1 MLPST
6 VRKILVTG
14 GSGMLGSSIISYL
27 KSQSVITLFPTR
39 QELNLENWI
48 DTLQYIEHHQPDLI
62 YHCAAKVAGIK
73 SNIDGGSTFLTV
85 NSNIDHNLLYAARA
99 VKTSKLF
106 YIASSCMYPAN
117 QDYALAESDLLMG
130 QLEPTNASYA
140 LAKIL
145 GTKLTEGIAEQ
156 DGLNWVSIISSNLFG
171 PGDNFLP
178 DSSHLLASIIQKID
192 LAIRRGDKSIEV
204 WGTGKVRREFTYV
217 KDLARWLVEI
227 GVAEVPLPR
236 ILNVGRGEDFT
247 VDQWYELVMS
257 VFGVSLTLNHNLN
270 QPDGNT
276 RKLMDSSIAR
286 NYGWKA
292 ETQLELSL
300 RETIDWYRDATLA

>member
-1 MLPST
+1 MD
-6 VRKILVTG
+6 
-14 GSGMLGSSIISYL
+14 
-27 KSQSVITLFPTR
+27 
-39 QELNLENWI
+39 LENWI
-48 DTLQYIEHHQPDLI
+48 ETVQYIEHHQPDLI

-73 SNIDGGSTFLTV
+73 SNIEGGSSFLTV
-85 NSNIDHNLLYAARA
+85 NSNIDHNLLFAARA
-99 VKTSKLF
+99 VKTPKLF

-117 QDYALAESDLLMG
+117 QDYALTESDLLMG

-156 DGLNWVSIISSNLFG
+156 EGLNWVSIISSNLFG
-171 PGDNFLP
+171 PGDNFSP
-178 DSSHLLASIIQKID
+178 ESSHLLASIIQKID

-217 KDLARWLVEI
+217 KDLARWLADI
-227 GVAEVPLPR
+227 GVTEVSLPR

-247 VDQWYELVMS
+247 VDEWYELTMS
-257 VFGVSLTLNHNLN
+257 VFGVSLSLNHNFN

-286 NYGWKA
+286 NYGWEA

-300 RETIDWYRDATLA
+300 RETIDWYRNATWA

>member
-1 MLPST
+1 
-6 VRKILVTG
+6 
-14 GSGMLGSSIISYL
+14 MLGSSIISYL
-27 KSQSVITLFPTR
+27 KSQNVITLFPTR

-85 NSNIDHNLLYAARA
+85 NSNIDHNLLFAARA
-99 VKTSKLF
+99 LKTSKLF

-117 QDYALAESDLLMG
+117 QDYALAESDLFMG

-247 VDQWYELVMS
+247 VDEWYELVMS
-257 VFGVSLTLNHNLN
+257 VFGVSLSLNHNLN

-276 RKLMDSSIAR
+276 KKLMDSSIAR

-292 ETQLELSL
+292 VTQLELSL
-300 RETIDWYRDATLA
+300 RETIDWYRNATLA

>member
-1 MLPST
+1 MLLST
-6 VRKILVTG
+6 VQKILITG

-27 KSQSVITLFPTR
+27 KNQSVLILNPTR
-39 QELNLENWI
+39 QELNLENWT
-48 DTLQYIEHHQPDLI
+48 DTLQYLEHHQPDLI

-73 SNIDGGSTFLTV
+73 SNMEGGSTFLTV
-85 NSNIDHNLLYAARA
+85 NSNIDHNLLFAARA

-117 QDYALAESDLLMG
+117 QDYALSESDLLMG
-130 QLEPTNASYA
+130 KLEPTNESYA

-145 GTKLTEGIAEQ
+145 GTKLTQGIAEQ
-156 DGLNWVSIISSNLFG
+156 DNLNWVSIISSNLFG
-171 PGDNFLP
+171 PGDNFAP
-178 DSSHLLASIIQKID
+178 ESSHLLASIIQKID
-192 LAIRRGDKSIEV
+192 TAMRRGDESIEV

-227 GVAEVPLPR
+227 GIADVSLPK
-236 ILNVGRGEDFT
+236 ILNVGRGEDLT
-247 VDQWYELVMS
+247 VDEWYELAMAT
-257 VFGVSLTLNHNLN
+257 FGVKFSLSHNLS

-276 RKLMDSSIAR
+276 RKLMDSSVAR

-300 RETIDWYRDATLA
+300 RETIDWYRNATSD

>member
-1 MLPST
+1 
-6 VRKILVTG
+6 
-14 GSGMLGSSIISYL
+14 MLGSSIISYL

-85 NSNIDHNLLYAARA
+85 NSNIDHNLLFAARA

-171 PGDNFLP
+171 PGDNFSP

-247 VDQWYELVMS
+247 VDEWYELVMS
-257 VFGVSLTLNHNLN
+257 VFGVRLSLNHNLN

-276 RKLMDSSIAR
+276 KKLMDSSIAR

-300 RETIDWYRDATLA
+300 RETIDWYRNATLA

>member
-1 MLPST
+1 
-6 VRKILVTG
+6 
-14 GSGMLGSSIISYL
+14 MLGSSIISNL
-27 KSQSVITLFPTR
+27 KRHNVITLSPSR

-48 DTLQYIEHHQPDLI
+48 DTLQYIEYHQPDLI

-73 SNIDGGSTFLTV
+73 SNIGGGSSFLTV
-85 NSNIDHNLLYAARA
+85 NSNIDHNLLFAART
-99 VKTSKLF
+99 VKTPKLF

-117 QDYALAESDLLMG
+117 QDYALAESDLLTG

-156 DGLNWVSIISSNLFG
+156 EGLNWVSIISSNLFG
-171 PGDNFLP
+171 PEDNFLP
-178 DSSHLLASIIQKID
+178 ESSHLLASIIQKID

-217 KDLARWLVEI
+217 KDLARWLADI
-227 GVAEVPLPR
+227 GVTDVLLPR

-247 VDQWYELVMS
+247 VDEWYELTMS
-257 VFGVSLTLNHNLN
+257 VFGVSLSLNHNLN

-300 RETIDWYRDATLA
+300 RETIDWYRNATWP

>member
-1 MLPST
+1 
-6 VRKILVTG
+6 VKKILVTG
-14 GSGMLGSSIISYL
+14 GSGMLGSSIISNL
-27 KSQSVITLFPTR
+27 KRHNVITLSPSR

-48 DTLQYIEHHQPDLI
+48 DTLQYIEYHQPDLI

-73 SNIDGGSTFLTV
+73 SNIDGGSSFLTV
-85 NSNIDHNLLYAARA
+85 NSNIDHNLLFAART
-99 VKTSKLF
+99 VKTPKLF

-117 QDYALAESDLLMG
+117 QDYALAESDLLTG

-156 DGLNWVSIISSNLFG
+156 EGLNWVSIISSNLFG
-171 PGDNFLP
+171 PEDNFLP
-178 DSSHLLASIIQKID
+178 ESSHLLASIIQKID

-217 KDLARWLVEI
+217 KDLAHWLADI
-227 GVAEVPLPR
+227 GVTDVLLPR

-247 VDQWYELVMS
+247 VDEWYELTMS
-257 VFGVSLTLNHNLN
+257 VFGVSLSLNHNLN

-300 RETIDWYRDATLA
+300 RETIDWYRNATWP

>member
-1 MLPST
+1 
-6 VRKILVTG
+6 
-14 GSGMLGSSIISYL
+14 MLGSSIISYL

-85 NSNIDHNLLYAARA
+85 NSNIDHNLLFAARA

-247 VDQWYELVMS
+247 VDEWYELVMS
-257 VFGVSLTLNHNLN
+257 VFGVRLSLNHNLN

-276 RKLMDSSIAR
+276 KKLMDSSIAR

-300 RETIDWYRDATLA
+300 RETIDWYRNATLA

>member
-1 MLPST
+1 
-6 VRKILVTG
+6 
-14 GSGMLGSSIISYL
+14 MLGSSIISYL
-27 KSQSVITLFPTR
+27 KSQSVITLCPTR

-73 SNIDGGSTFLTV
+73 SNMDGGSTFLTV
-85 NSNIDHNLLYAARA
+85 NSNIDHNLLFAARA

-247 VDQWYELVMS
+247 VDEWYEIVMS
-257 VFGVSLTLNHNLN
+257 VFGVNLSLNHNLN

-300 RETIDWYRDATLA
+300 RETIDWYRNATLA

>member
-1 MLPST
+1 
-6 VRKILVTG
+6 
-14 GSGMLGSSIISYL
+14 MLGSSIISYL

-85 NSNIDHNLLYAARA
+85 NSNIDHNLLFAARA

-257 VFGVSLTLNHNLN
+257 VFGVRLSLNHNLN

-276 RKLMDSSIAR
+276 KKLMDSSIAR

-300 RETIDWYRDATLA
+300 RETIDWYRNATLA

>member
-1 MLPST
+1 
-6 VRKILVTG
+6 
-14 GSGMLGSSIISYL
+14 MLGSSIISYL
-27 KSQSVITLFPTR
+27 KSQSVIALCPTR

-85 NSNIDHNLLYAARA
+85 NSNIDHNLLFAARA

-192 LAIRRGDKSIEV
+192 LAICRGDKSIEV

-227 GVAEVPLPR
+227 GVAEVSLPR

-247 VDQWYELVMS
+247 VDEWYELAMS
-257 VFGVSLTLNHNLN
+257 VFGVSLSLNHNLN

-300 RETIDWYRDATLA
+300 KETIDWYRNATWD

>member
-1 MLPST
+1 
-6 VRKILVTG
+6 
-14 GSGMLGSSIISYL
+14 MLGSSIISYL
-27 KSQSVITLFPTR
+27 KSQSVIALCPTR
-39 QELNLENWI
+39 QEMNLENWI

-85 NSNIDHNLLYAARA
+85 NSNIDHNLLFAARA

-117 QDYALAESDLLMG
+117 QDHALAESDLLMG

-192 LAIRRGDKSIEV
+192 LAIRRGDNSIEV
-204 WGTGKVRREFTYV
+204 WGTGKVKREFTYV
-217 KDLARWLVEI
+217 RDLARWLVEI
-227 GVAEVPLPR
+227 GVAEVPLPG

-247 VDQWYELVMS
+247 VDEWYELVMS
-257 VFGVSLTLNHNLN
+257 VFGVSLSLSHNLN

-300 RETIDWYRDATLA
+300 RETIDWYRNATRA

>member
-1 MLPST
+1 
-6 VRKILVTG
+6 
-14 GSGMLGSSIISYL
+14 MLGSSIISYL

-247 VDQWYELVMS
+247 VDEWYELVMS
-257 VFGVSLTLNHNLN
+257 VFGVRLSLNHNLN

-276 RKLMDSSIAR
+276 KKLMDSSIAR

-300 RETIDWYRDATLA
+300 RETIDWYRNATLA

>member
-1 MLPST
+1 
-6 VRKILVTG
+6 
-14 GSGMLGSSIISYL
+14 MLGSSIISYL

-73 SNIDGGSTFLTV
+73 SNIYGGSTFLTV
-85 NSNIDHNLLYAARA
+85 NSNIDHNLLFAARA

-247 VDQWYELVMS
+247 VDEWYELVMS
-257 VFGVSLTLNHNLN
+257 VFGVRLSLNHNLN

-276 RKLMDSSIAR
+276 KKLMDSSIAR

-292 ETQLELSL
+292 ETQLESSL
-300 RETIDWYRDATLA
+300 RETIDWYRNATLA